1 MIFRRVRPALLLA
14 LLVACESPPRASI
27 EPAPSQLASTSAT
40 ASASALASVPSS
52 AVVLSVPLPVASS
65 APVVPKASTK
75 VPDKALDAAFLA
87 KAKDGILAEGVADSV
102 IGVGLSSPVLM
113 ISEGSE
119 PREPLRYAF
128 AANATQ
134 TTLMRTTTKLS
145 GGGQSVELPLV
156 EMTLEL
162 KSSEKAADGGMPV
175 TGTLTNVKV
184 KANQDP
190 QQQQIEKA
198 MAPGLESVKG
208 LRVSYTVDALGKAS
222 NVQLQSPPGAN
233 GAAQKLIEEMRRS
246 FESLVPPV
254 PEAAVG
260 EGAEWQVIQRVNAG
274 VDTLMWTNYK
284 LLKRKGD
291 KIKLSA
297 TVMQL
302 AASSKLQV
310 GPGGPPTPVTLLA
323 YEAGGVAETSTSLT
337 SLVPDAGV
345 GSVKNL
351 VRFQE
356 KDKPITTET
365 AVKLEFLRK

>member
-1 MIFRRVRPALLLA
+1 MFRRVRPALLLA

-27 EPAPSQLASTSAT
+27 EPAPSQLASAAS
-40 ASASALASVPSS
+40 SASAAVSASIPSS
-52 AVVLSVPLPVASS
+52 AVVISAPLPLAPSA
-65 APVVPKASTK
+65 APVVPPASSK
-75 VPDKALDAAFLA
+75 MPDKAIDAAFFA
-87 KAKDGILAEGVADSV
+87 KAKDGILADGVADSV

-119 PREPLRYAF
+119 PREPLRYNF
-128 AANATQ
+128 ATNATQ
-134 TTLMRTTTKLS
+134 TTLMRTSTKLS

-162 KSSEKAADGGMPV
+162 KSGDKAADGGVAV
-175 TGTLTNVKV
+175 TGTLTNVQV

-198 MAPGLESVKG
+198 MAPGLASVKG
-208 LRVSYTVDALGKAS
+208 LKVSYSVDPMGKAR

-310 GPGGPPTPVTLLA
+310 GPGGPATPVTLLG